1 MFMGLSGWLAVYLAL
16 DLAWGAFIAIFLVRE
31 VSNYLNVLQVYSGT
45 QIYIFLAIT
54 VILLAFQIWILYK
67 RIPALMAKNRSP
79 ETPNLVVKTMWYE
92 IVPLL
97 VYALINIYFAVSF
110 GLNSSKT
117 IISYVVL
124 LAIVSVIKFA
134 WTKYYQQS
142 PNVRNTFGSNANADV
157 ANLLKPQ
164 K

>member
-1 MFMGLSGWLAVYLAL
+1 
-16 DLAWGAFIAIFLVRE
+16 
-31 VSNYLNVLQVYSGT
+31 
-45 QIYIFLAIT
+45 
-54 VILLAFQIWILYK
+54 
-67 RIPALMAKNRSP
+67 MAKNRSP